1 MKPAGQDL
9 GAVSLPEWAT
19 VPLQTRTNASRFW
32 IMLLLSLGV
41 RARDDRATD
50 NAEFRP
56 QPPSVKSEPASTT
69 ALVQLTLNQRVPG
82 SSPGAPT
89 IKLDLAKVCR
99 SNVKVTA
106 EAVFRVR
113 QVVAKPAATPGTR
126 GPGGTARKTAWAAFP
141 AAAQLDRC
149 DRFGHFRIGAF
160 TYPKISPAAQHDH
173 APAAA
178 HPLGEL
184 RRAVLKLRVS
194 AKSPQSEAIGRDR
207 NAVAFRTNRSGCY
220 DEKVVA

>member
-1 MKPAGQDL
+1 M
-9 GAVSLPEWAT
+9 
-19 VPLQTRTNASRFW
+19 
-32 IMLLLSLGV
+32 
-41 RARDDRATD
+41 
-50 NAEFRP
+50 
-56 QPPSVKSEPASTT
+56 
-69 ALVQLTLNQRVPG
+69 
-82 SSPGAPT
+82 
-89 IKLDLAKVCR
+89 
-99 SNVKVTA
+99 

-113 QVVAKPAATPGTR
+113 QVVANRLPR

-149 DRFGHFRIGAF
+149 DRFGHFRIGGLDLSENLAL
-160 TYPKISPAAQHDH
+160 AARQDH

-184 RRAVLKLRVS
+184 RRAVFKLRVS